1 MPAFVYGETI
11 TKEKLRMVEQAEELL
26 MEKGFRQMRV
36 RIHGT
41 LARIEVPKEAFAHIM
56 QEETREEIIAA
67 FRTYGFHYVTFDL
80 QGYRT
85 GSMNQTI
92 EENKK

>member
-1 MPAFVYGETI
+1 
-11 TKEKLRMVEQAEELL
+11 
-26 MEKGFRQMRV
+26 
-36 RIHGT
+36 
-41 LARIEVPKEAFAHIM
+41 M